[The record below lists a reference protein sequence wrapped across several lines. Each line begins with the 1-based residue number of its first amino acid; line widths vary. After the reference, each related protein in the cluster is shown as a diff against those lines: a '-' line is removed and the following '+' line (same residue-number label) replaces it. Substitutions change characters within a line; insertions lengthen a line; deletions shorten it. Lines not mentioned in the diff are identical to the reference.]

1 METYSHTEERTFL
14 TCSNISSNF
23 CAIYTVHIANKN
35 EEYERKWSDDLR
47 LQAHHD
53 HHAPRYDMDD
63 ADYKRDPRSIVL
75 SVLQTLNSL
84 NKFSHAWTKPV
95 LGYSL
100 TFHPNQWL
108 LLPSKLPERDL
119 YRGEFDLLRSFT
131 RVYSRWMPTLTGG
144 LRFVAT
150 VFPWPLQEWQGLFA
164 SFDLGSLARARKVHS
179 EQCWS
184 TSPASKNSREYRGL
198 VFSEFHTNPFSGT
211 WSLSCAHFLAYH
223 QVRYLCNQGPTECGP
238 RIALGAFAIA

>member
-1 METYSHTEERTFL
+1 MDGNLFPQRGAHFFDVLECQCLLEFL
-14 TCSNISSNF
+14 RDL
-23 CAIYTVHIANKN
+23 HIANKN
-35 EEYERKWSDDLR
+35 EEYERKWSNDLR

-150 VFPWPLQEWQGLFA
+150 VFPWPLQEWQGSIRILRFG
-164 SFDLGSLARARKVHS
+164 LIGEGSESTFRAVLEYVPGLEELARV
-179 EQCWS
+179 
-184 TSPASKNSREYRGL
+184 SRTRFFRISYKSFQRNL
-198 VFSEFHTNPFSGT
+198 VSFVCTLPCVSSG
-211 WSLSCAHFLAYH
+211 
-223 QVRYLCNQGPTECGP
+223 
-238 RIALGAFAIA
+238 